1 MASTSSEPTA
11 AGPLERRA
19 ATLLALMAGAAVAC
33 VATGLGL
40 FWLASA
46 SGARLGE
53 RLLAAAT
60 SLVVLAPLVS
70 LAGVTLGAWKSRR
83 RLGLMALATLVV
95 TLVGMGLA
103 R

>member
-1 MASTSSEPTA
+1 
-11 AGPLERRA
+11 
-19 ATLLALMAGAAVAC
+19 MAGAALAC
-33 VATGLGL
+33 VAAGLAV

-46 SGARLGE
+46 SGAALAE
-53 RLLAAAT
+53 RLLALAT

-70 LAGVTLGAWKSRR
+70 LVGVTVGAMKSRR
-83 RLGLMALATLVV
+83 RLALLALATLGV